1 MCKEVRVAQPDHRRA
16 ELENSS
22 MELSEFLRAALSI
35 TERVPLSLQASLLG
49 EERPRRPP
57 DP

>member
-1 MCKEVRVAQPDHRRA
+1 
-16 ELENSS
+16 